1 MAPALLSETARM
13 ETRLD
18 SAVDSADVIAE
29 PASIAL
35 ATPAERRRF
44 AVRLRIQVLVARLHR
59 WAETGWATS
68 AIGVWAF
75 LQASIVP
82 GPVETFFL
90 PLALA
95 DRKRVWRFALS
106 AIIGSSLGALVAFGI
121 GRFAFDSVG
130 VSILSALGFGL
141 DDVEQSRALF
151 ALHGST
157 LVVLS
162 TVTPISLKLTSI
174 AAGAFGVPFFHFA
187 VAVFAG
193 RTVRFIATAAVIF
206 YAGEKLSRRIERE
219 RARRAAGRVL

>member
-1 MAPALLSETARM
+1 M
-13 ETRLD
+13 ESHLD
-18 SAVDSADVIAE
+18 SAVDSTDVIAE
-29 PASIAL
+29 SASVAL
-35 ATPAERRRF
+35 ATPVARRRV
-44 AVRLRIQVLVARLHR
+44 AVRARVRVLLARFHD

-75 LQASIVP
+75 LQASVVP
-82 GPVETFFL
+82 GPVESFFV

-106 AIIGSSLGALVAFGI
+106 AIIGSSLGALVSFGI

-130 VSILSALGFGL
+130 VPILGALGFGL

-151 ALHGST
+151 ASHGWM

-187 VAVFAG
+187 LAVFAG
-193 RTVRFIATAAVIF
+193 RTVRFVATAAVIL
-206 YAGEKLSRRIERE
+206 YAGEKLSRRAERR
-219 RARRAAGRVL
+219 RAERRAAGRLF